1 MCNMCARDNIVDDS
15 PVVSIPPKVNRTI
28 ERMKLKHNIVTD
40 PKNAEKQKEVEYQPD
55 LLAVSTQY
63 SKFAYDLFKQ
73 GLVRLQESKAYVI
86 ATKTSQPF
94 HVALAIIV
102 LLAWFT
108 RPGTTGNLR
117 GWKALYVGAVATHLG
132 AQIWMTL
139 ISGIVLFFSL
149 PRHEFGRVQTVLFP
163 VYYAFNSVISLIA
176 LLSYFRTQCLTKFE
190 NTSWVQLALLLA
202 VFSIEAYVRL
212 RLVQPMLRAKHVKTQ
227 MEEAAGGGQEVGRLV
242 LGELAH
248 CPRYLRV
255 LKTFRTYHSSI
266 AMGTMITLGCSLYST
281 MIIVDSICL

>member
-1 MCNMCARDNIVDDS
+1 MCKMCARDFAVDS
-15 PVVSIPPKVNRTI
+15 PVVSTPPKVNRII
-28 ERMKLKHNIVTD
+28 EKMKLKHNIVTNPSD
-40 PKNAEKQKEVEYQPD
+40 AEKQKEVEYQPD

-63 SKFAYDLFKQ
+63 SKIAYDLFKQ
-73 GLVRLQESKAYVI
+73 GLIRLQESKAYVI

-102 LLAWFT
+102 LLAWLT
-108 RPGTTGNLR
+108 KPGSTSDLR
-117 GWKALYVGAVATHLG
+117 GWKALYVGAVATHFG

-139 ISGIVLFFSL
+139 VSGIVLFFSL

-163 VYYAFNSVISLIA
+163 LYYAFNAGMSLIA
-176 LLSYFRTQCLTKFE
+176 LLSYFKTQYITKFE
-190 NTSWVQLALLLA
+190 NTSWIQLALLLA

-212 RLVQPMLRAKHVKTQ
+212 WLVKPMLRAKHVKTQ
-227 MEEAAGGGQEVGRLV
+227 MEEATGGGQEVGRLV

-255 LKTFRTYHSSI
+255 LKTFRTYHSTI
-266 AMGTMITLGCSLYST
+266 ATGTMLTLGCSLYST
-281 MIIVDSICL
+281 MIIVDSICI